1 MKGEKIERLQTEDIN
16 TLNWNERKGTELQ
29 NMNEW
34 DEKRSEKCLI
44 WKMLERETK
53 FYERKKREKEKRIGK
68 SERKVENG
76 RYR

>member
-1 MKGEKIERLQTEDIN
+1 
-16 TLNWNERKGTELQ
+16 
-29 NMNEW
+29 MNEW